1 MNYLRYFLKKYLFVL
16 IAIAFMACYW
26 ISAYSLPGR
35 SIVFPR
41 FITFITI
48 PIIIWCII
56 QSITEYRALVRN
68 TEMTDEEKFG
78 KPLNLSPVKI
88 VITGMTALYI
98 ALIPVIGYC
107 VTTILYVG
115 GLSYYLGNRKP
126 VKLVAFTLAYFGI
139 TYAIFFMWLR
149 IRLPGGLLF

>member
-1 MNYLRYFLKKYLFVL
+1 MNYSRYVLKKYLFVV

-26 ISAYSLPGR
+26 GSAYSLPSR
-35 SIVFPR
+35 SVVFPR

-56 QSITEYRALVRN
+56 QSITEYRALARN

-78 KPLNLSPVKI
+78 KPLNISKVKL
-88 VITGMTALYI
+88 VITGMTALYV

-107 VTTILYVG
+107 VMTILYVG
-115 GLSYYLGNRKP
+115 GLSWYLGNRKP
-126 VKLVAFTLAYFGI
+126 VKLVSYTLVYFGI